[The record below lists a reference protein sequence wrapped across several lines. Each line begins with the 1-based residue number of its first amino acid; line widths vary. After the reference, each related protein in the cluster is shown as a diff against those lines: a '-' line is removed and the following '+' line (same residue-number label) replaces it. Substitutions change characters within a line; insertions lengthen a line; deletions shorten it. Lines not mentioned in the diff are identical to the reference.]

1 MFTPYPLRILC
12 AGGMSA
18 LVSVGTARRR
28 RGTRMGCERQR
39 MCYDP
44 IAYDPVAR
52 KLPPSVFTF

>member
-12 AGGMSA
+12 AGWMSA

-44 IAYDPVAR
+44 IAYDPVA
-52 KLPPSVFTF
+52 